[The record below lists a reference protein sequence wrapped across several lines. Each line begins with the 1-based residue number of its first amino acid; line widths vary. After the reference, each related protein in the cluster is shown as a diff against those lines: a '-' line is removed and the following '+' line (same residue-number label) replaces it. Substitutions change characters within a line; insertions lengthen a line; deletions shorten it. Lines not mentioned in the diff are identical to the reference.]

1 MLDLKLR
8 KLGEEAGAALAAAET
23 LEELNGI
30 RIRFLGK
37 KGEVTQVL
45 RGMGSLSAEERP
57 RIGQVANEVRAGG
70 AVQHRYTNL
79 LQASVIYRPPEKTC
93 KVAVK
98 NYGGNNLNNSS
109 VQNQTLPGLCSIMS
123 LPLVDFSNEPFY
135 FQRHRLRFF
144 TQN

>member
-57 RIGQVANEVRAGG
+57 WIGQVAMKWGPIEKSCGPDSPAENRLKEQKLMKKALMLLYPVPRCRA
-70 AVQHRYTNL
+70 VSIL
-79 LQASVIYRPPEKTC
+79 S
-93 KVAVK
+93 
-98 NYGGNNLNNSS
+98 
-109 VQNQTLPGLCSIMS
+109 TLS
-123 LPLVDFSNEPFY
+123 
-135 FQRHRLRFF
+135 
-144 TQN
+144 